1 MFAQSSDYSERNI
14 PDDDGRTPRTRPS
27 PPARPARGAAPPA
40 TPPRPP
46 RRQPDGALRQRR
58 GGVVLDH
65 GGADRPPRRGAHRVR
80 RRPRATALRAGRS
93 GARPRPALPPAPD
106 RPATRPHP
114 PHLGRAAK
122 RAGPARPARAR
133 RFAAVAGSDAA
144 VGLAVARQG

>member
-1 MFAQSSDYSERNI
+1 
-14 PDDDGRTPRTRPS
+14 DDGRTPWIRPS
-27 PPARPARGAAPPA
+27 L
-40 TPPRPP
+40 P

-80 RRPRATALRAGRS
+80 RRPRATALRAGRR
-93 GARPRPALPPAPD
+93 GALPRPALPPAPD
-106 RPATRPHP
+106 RPAARAHP

-144 VGLAVARQG
+144 VGLAAARQGHRRGSLADAGRRGGRRRLPGRRRV